1 MDNLRA
7 GKPTTAELSK
17 LGSGHLVCLLR
28 PASQNFQPDFPDR
41 DPNLIQARQVLWDC
55 VVITPPLVDTRQ
67 PEADFRQIPMHQFR
81 VLGVLRGDSLPISA
95 AEHTCRF
102 WYCLPDDLP
111 VGTRFFK
118 KDMS

>member
-1 MDNLRA
+1 MDNLRV
-7 GKPTTAELSK
+7 GKPSAAELSE
-17 LGSGHLVCLLR
+17 LGPGHPVCPLR
-28 PASQNFQPDFPDR
+28 PASQNFQPDFLDHYPKLVQSR
-41 DPNLIQARQVLWDC
+41 RVQWDC
-55 VVITPPLVDTRQ
+55 VVIAPPLVDTRQ

-95 AEHTCRF
+95 AEHTFRF